1 MKSDKIIVHPEES
14 YRKRYNIRKSTK
26 KSSKYHE
33 VTIPYEVIEKQA
45 RANGMSV
52 EEFVEKF
59 DVEYLFNSFLGVH
72 LNFIRKDENER

>member
-1 MKSDKIIVHPEES
+1 MTERIIVHPKES
-14 YRKRYNIRKSTK
+14 YRKRYSIRKST

-45 RANGMSV
+45 RAHNMSV
-52 EEFVEKF
+52 EEFVENF

-72 LNFIRKDENER
+72 LNFVRKDENER